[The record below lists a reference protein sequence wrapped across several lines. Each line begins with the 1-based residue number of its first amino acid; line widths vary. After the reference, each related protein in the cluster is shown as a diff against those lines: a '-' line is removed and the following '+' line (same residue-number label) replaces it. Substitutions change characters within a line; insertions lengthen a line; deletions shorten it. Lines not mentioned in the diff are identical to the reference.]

1 MEERVAEL
9 CSDAGYELL
18 PTVAYTNALSS
29 ALSFYLKAKPR
40 IAHFVASVVS
50 SLYIPIPNNL
60 NPPFN
65 PHNGSKIEA
74 IEFISRQPNVN
85 PDNMQT
91 IMSYIRKDVYVLTYS
106 DNLQQYI
113 IKFVGRLTGT
123 YRVYYTYHVGIQEMQ
138 QKLSSDE
145 LDGIIYLA
153 ASFACEKIAAKFA
166 RVFTNKIPADVMA
179 FRDKV
184 NYYNDIANEY
194 REIAYNILDINE
206 RTGTMAYSTIASW
219 GARKVRRII

>member
-9 CSDAGYELL
+9 CSDNNYELL
-18 PTVAYTNALSS
+18 PTIAYTNALSS

-40 IAHFVASVVS
+40 IASFIANVVS

-65 PHNGSKIEA
+65 PNNGSKIEA

-91 IMSYIRKDVYVLTYS
+91 IMSYIRKDTYILTYS

-123 YRVYYTYHVGIQEMQ
+123 YKVYYTYNIGLSEIQE
-138 QKLSSDE
+138 KLTTDE
-145 LDGIIYLA
+145 IDGLIYLA
-153 ASFACEKIAAKFA
+153 ASFACEKLAAKFA
-166 RVFTNKIPADVMA
+166 RVFTSKIPADTQA

-184 NYYNDIANEY
+184 EYYSDIANEY

-206 RTGTMAYSTIASW
+206 RTGTMAYSTVASW
-219 GARKVRRII
+219 GARRVRRII

>member
-9 CSDAGYELL
+9 CADVGYELL
-18 PTVAYTNALSS
+18 PTIAYTNALSS

-40 IAHFVASVVS
+40 VAHFTASVTS

-65 PHNGSKIEA
+65 PYNGSRIEA

-123 YRVYYTYHVGIQEMQ
+123 YRVYYTYHIGIHEMQ
-138 QKLSSDE
+138 EKLATDE
-145 LDGIIYLA
+145 IDGIIYLA

-194 REIAYNILDINE
+194 REIAFNILDINE
-206 RTGTMAYSTIASW
+206 KTGNMAYSTIASW